1 MRLTLRTLLA
11 YMDDILEPDD
21 AQEIAK
27 KIADSP
33 MATELMHR
41 IRDVMRR
48 LRLGAPSVLDRTAGL
63 DPNTVAE
70 YLDNTLSDAQV
81 PDFEKICLES
91 DVHLAEVAS
100 CHRILA
106 LVLGEPAE
114 VDPLSR
120 ERAYQLAGLSGATPE
135 EETQLGRS
143 VGDGDADGVAPGAA
157 EAVAESGKSRVPDYL
172 REPPPVRGSWRALVG
187 LGAVILV
194 AVVVLALA
202 GRFGGKNH
210 LARLLGTERPPA
222 EEGGARGTES
232 SETTGGPG
240 TSVPASP
247 AEPAEGAAS
256 GPAGPTPGKTAPEA
270 AQTLPRGL
278 PREKEARPGG
288 AELKPP
294 ALAAPGESLP
304 TKVASGAAKTGPG
317 RQGPG
322 SEVPPAPDVQSPDIP
337 AGPGLKQPGPRETD
351 LAKSLPREGAVGGP
365 TPVRPFGA
373 VGADAGRQPPAG
385 QRSPLPAEKPKP
397 IGHVV
402 AAKEVLLARDPQSRI
417 WRSLAGQADLFP
429 GDKLLAL
436 PAFRPVIALGGRFKA
451 QLIDGTLVGLLP
463 PDAQGSAGLAIE
475 YGRIMLKAEEAG
487 GARLRLQLGE
497 RTGLVSFPDAESTLA
512 IDARRERVPGA
523 DPETQP
529 GPLVADLYA
538 ASGKISWQEG
548 MGQEPVVLDAP
559 TRRAWGERPTE
570 SNPAQQFPKWVYSDT
585 TSPLDQR
592 GAPILERELSSR
604 RPANLVLREL
614 VDFRLKEVR
623 ALAVRSLALLGDFE
637 PLLRALD
644 DPEQKLYW
652 DDCIEQLRAGVT
664 RSPAS
669 AAAVRSTMERF
680 YGPQGAGLYAMLWKY
695 GRSLQGP
702 EALQLT
708 DYLDHQTLA
717 FRVLALWNLKS
728 AYGKV
733 PNYRPDEPAVK
744 RQVAI
749 QKWRE
754 RLKAMPGLRENPPT
768 RGGTPASR
776 ESPPEKGP
784 SEAEEMP

>member
-33 MATELMHR
+33 VATELMHR

-48 LRLGAPSVLDRTAGL
+48 LRLGAPSVLDRVAGL

-120 ERAYQLAGLSGATPE
+120 EKAYQLPGLAGAEPE
-135 EETQLGRS
+135 EKTQLGRS
-143 VGDGDADGVAPGAA
+143 VGNGEADGVDHGAA
-157 EAVAESGKSRVPDYL
+157 EPVATTEKPRIPDYL
-172 REPPPVRGSWRALVG
+172 REPPPVRGSWRALAG

-194 AVVVLALA
+194 AVVVLALT
-202 GRFGGKNH
+202 GRFGGESL

-222 EEGGARGTES
+222 EEGGVLGTES
-232 SETTGGPG
+232 PETTGGPG

-256 GPAGPTPGKTAPEA
+256 GPTGATPGKTTPAA
-270 AQTLPRGL
+270 AQAVPSGP
-278 PREKEARPGG
+278 PREKETRPSG
-288 AELKPP
+288 AESK
-294 ALAAPGESLP
+294 AATAAAPGESLP
-304 TKVASGAAKTGPG
+304 PKVASGAPKAGTAP
-317 RQGPG
+317 QGPG
-322 SEVPPAPDVQSPDIP
+322 SEVPPAPSGLSPDVP
-337 AGPGLKQPGPRETD
+337 VGPGLKQLGPRETD

-373 VGADAGRQPPAG
+373 VGADARRQPPAG
-385 QRSPLPAEKPKP
+385 QKSPLPAEKPKP

-402 AAKEVLLARDPQSRI
+402 SAKEVLLARDPQSRI

-436 PAFRPVIALGGRFKA
+436 PAFRPVIALGGRFKV

-475 YGRIMLKAEEAG
+475 YGRIMVKAEEAG
-487 GARLRLQLGE
+487 GARMRLQLGE

-512 IDARRERVPGA
+512 IEARRERVPGA

-548 MGQEPVVLDAP
+548 AGQEPVILDAP
-559 TRRAWGERPTE
+559 ARRTWGERATE
-570 SNPAQQFPKWVYSDT
+570 PNPAQQFPKWVYSDT

-592 GAPILERELSSR
+592 GAPTLERDLSSR
-604 RPANLVLREL
+604 RPANQVLWEL

-623 ALAVRSLALLGDFE
+623 SLAVRSLALLGDFE

-644 DPEQKLYW
+644 EPEQKLYW
-652 DDCIEQLRAGVT
+652 DDCIEQLRAGVA

-680 YGPQGAGLYAMLWKY
+680 YGSQGAGLYAMLWKY

-717 FRVLALWNLKS
+717 FRVLALWNLKN

-744 RQVAI
+744 RQVAL

-754 RLKAMPGLRENPPT
+754 RLKAVPGLRENPPT
-768 RGGTPASR
+768 RGGTPTTR
-776 ESPPEKGP
+776 GSPPEKGP
-784 SEAEEMP
+784 SASEEMP